1 MPFYH
6 ALFKN
11 IQPIKDDADASY
23 WTSGG
28 EYNGLFSEEF
38 PRDRIQPGVEAELI
52 VVHFFKSEDELV
64 RFHQAG
70 SWKTYMN

>member
-11 IQPIKDDADASY
+11 SQPIKNDSEASY

-28 EYNGLFSEEF
+28 EYTGMFSEEF
-38 PRDRIQPGVEAELI
+38 PRDRIQSGVEAELI
-52 VVHFFKSEDELV
+52 VVHFFKSEQELL
-64 RFHQAG
+64 RFHQEG
-70 SWKTYMN
+70 SWRNYMG